1 MTATSDFSRLDVRS
15 VVWACIA
22 IILLIALYPLLTT
35 GYVVPDDFQY
45 ALWAKSP
52 DRWERALEAAQGQG
66 RFQLFFHISLA
77 YVPYLLDSPIFLK
90 TLQIGSIVA
99 AALAFALA
107 VSRYLNSTYHGLV
120 SLLLFGALLQNMWE
134 HHILAAYPF
143 IFQFGLFFL
152 ALSFLAYRNTLKGN
166 DSSGA
171 CQAAIYLFIALLVNE
186 AFVMYAVI
194 YFILALLYGYKEGAR
209 AVAARILPIFA
220 AVGLFIGIYLTWRA
234 YFPTT
239 YEGARIDLAGL
250 EWGNVW
256 DVVWQF
262 SKASLPVYVHSHF
275 SQIHYEFPAS
285 PEGFRRSI
293 EHFLLNLQ
301 VAWLTKAIL
310 VGAGIALTQ
319 RFITNNTSNARFF
332 ALLLVGIALFLLPSL
347 PLALT
352 PKYQAW
358 VHRGTPA
365 YTVTYFS
372 YFGVLLILVAIVGR
386 AGTLGNPHGALRR
399 LAIGIMAGLAMLLSL
414 VTDYG
419 NAAMYRSQ
427 SLEAWK
433 WKLFDHMILSADFN
447 QVPERACILL
457 DGLTTPLVF
466 GYMHPD
472 FWAEDIAQKTGKWPM
487 AYDQQDAFFNCMQE
501 YKVPGFMIR
510 YRQEGN
516 TPNQFITLA
525 NVQRREGT
533 NLVGNHAIVISAG
546 YSRKFFVTWA
556 SAEDRHDSS
565 AIINGVAINSTGRFS
580 AFPVDASKQRWGMV
594 RTEISKPDMILNSI
608 SENFFR
614 D

>member
-1 MTATSDFSRLDVRS
+1 MTTTSDFSRLDVRS

-35 GYVVPDDFQY
+35 GYAVPDDFQY
-45 ALWAKSP
+45 ALWAESP
-52 DRWERALEAAQGQG
+52 DRWQRALEAAKAQG
-66 RFQLFFHISLA
+66 RFQLFIHISLA
-77 YVPYLLDSPIFLK
+77 YVPYLLDSPLFLK
-90 TLQIGSIVA
+90 ALQIGSIVA

-107 VSRYLNSTYHGLV
+107 VSRYLNSTYHGLL
-120 SLLLFGALLQNMWE
+120 SLILFGALLQNMWE
-134 HHILAAYPF
+134 HHVLAAYPL

-152 ALSFLAYRNTLKGN
+152 ALSFIAYKNALTGN

-171 CQAAIYLFIALLVNE
+171 RRAAIYLFIALLVSE
-186 AFVMYAVI
+186 GFVVYAAI
-194 YFILALLYGYKEGAR
+194 HLILALLYGYKESAR
-209 AVAARILPIFA
+209 AVAARILPIFV

-234 YFPTT
+234 YFPST
-239 YEGARIDLAGL
+239 YEGAQIDLARL
-250 EWGNVW
+250 EWSKVLN
-256 DVVWQF
+256 VVWQF
-262 SKASLPVYVHSHF
+262 SKASHPAFVYSHF
-275 SQIHYEFPAS
+275 NPTHYEFPAS
-285 PEGFRRSI
+285 PEGYRRNI
-293 EHFLLNLQ
+293 GYLLLNMQ
-301 VAWLTKAIL
+301 VAWLIKAIL
-310 VGAGIALTQ
+310 VGAGIILAQ
-319 RFITNNTSNARFF
+319 RFIANNTSNARFY
-332 ALLLVGIALFLLPSL
+332 ALVAVGVALFLLPSL

-358 VHRGTPA
+358 VQHGASA

-372 YFGVLLILVAIVGR
+372 YFGVLLILVAMVGR

-399 LAIGIMAGLAMLLSL
+399 LAIGITAGLAMLLSL

-433 WKLFDHMILSADFN
+433 WKLFDRMILSADFDK
-447 QVPERACILL
+447 VPERVCILL

-472 FWAEDIAQKTGKWPM
+472 FWAEDIAQKTGKRPM

-501 YKVPGFMIR
+501 HKVPGFMIR

-533 NLVGNHAIVISAG
+533 NLVGNHAIMISAG
-546 YSRKFFVTWA
+546 YSRKFSVTWA
-556 SAEDRHDSS
+556 STEDSHASS
-565 AIINGVAINSTGRFS
+565 AIINGVSTHSTGRFS

-594 RTEISKPDMILNSI
+594 RVEINQPDMILNSI
-608 SENFFR
+608 SENLFR